1 VAGLYAC
8 IAANLEWDNFF
19 KAISDLQKSFKEKT
33 VEFQHGIIITIGYSF
48 GRKVLLSRND
58 QLLEKKGFWSAFG
71 EALQM
76 ICGLLSHH
84 QPLLNSAA
92 CLAIG
97 EMGRSGPLTEPGND
111 ELREKLVNEML
122 RLMKSEKVSMKVRE
136 RAALSCGLI
145 CVGDESFP
153 DRKKIIQNFLE
164 AAQDIKDVELHL
176 TMGEA
181 LVYASF
187 GPLSPARRDF
197 WTTTEEDF
205 VATVDPT
212 FSDDMVTFYLLFLL
226 LLFFISS

>member
-1 VAGLYAC
+1 M
-8 IAANLEWDNFF
+8 
-19 KAISDLQKSFKEKT
+19 SDLQKGFKDKT

-58 QLLEKKGFWSAFG
+58 PFVEKKGFWSAFV

-76 ICGLLSHH
+76 IAGLLSHH

-97 EMGRSGPLTEPGND
+97 EMGRSGPLNESGND
-111 ELREKLVNEML
+111 ELRDKVVNEML

-153 DRKKIIQNFLE
+153 DRKKIIQSFLE

-181 LVYASF
+181 LVHASF
-187 GPLSPARRDF
+187 GPLSSARRDF
-197 WTTTEEDF
+197 WTTKDEDF

-212 FSDDMVTFYLLFLL
+212 FSDDLVTFSIFNFSLFL
-226 LLFFISS
+226 FKENSIYFSNDQVM